1 MSRVASVS
9 AVNRTLINLDLNLL
23 VSLDALLRERN
34 VTRAARYLGLSQPA
48 VSSSLRKLRRHFGD
62 ELLIRAGNTHE
73 LTPLAAQLSEQTSA
87 ALGAVQRVFDALPV
101 FDPMTSEREFTLMMS
116 DYCTTVLGEAMSKEL
131 NRQAPGVTLRLEP
144 NTRYAVDH
152 ASEYLRQVDGVVM
165 PHGFITQIPWVDLY
179 EDSWVCIVDQHNAAV
194 GDELT
199 MQLLG
204 DLPWILTFNAPT
216 AYAPAAQ
223 QLRMIGVEPRVAM
236 VVESFMPLPFLV
248 AGTDRIAL
256 MQRRLAALLA
266 PVAGVRVLECP
277 FDAVPLAEALW
288 WHPVY
293 RADPAHRWLRQMTV
307 SVARSLSGSDVITEA
322 NSGDQ

>member
-1 MSRVASVS
+1 MGPVTSVS
-9 AVNRTLINLDLNLL
+9 GVNRTLINLDLNLL

-62 ELLIRAGNTHE
+62 ELLIRVGNTHE
-73 LTPLAAQLSEQTSA
+73 LTPLAIQLNEQTAA
-87 ALGAVQRVFDALPV
+87 ALGAVQRVFDAVPV

-116 DYCTTVLGEAMSKEL
+116 DYCTIVFGEAISKEL
-131 NRQAPGVTLRLEP
+131 HRRAPGIVLRLEP

-152 ASEYLRQVDGVVM
+152 ASEYLRQIDGLVI
-165 PHGFITQIPWVDLY
+165 PHGFVTEIPWVDLY
-179 EDSWVCIVDQHNAAV
+179 EDGWVCLVDRDNPAV
-194 GDELT
+194 GDQLT
-199 MQLLG
+199 MELLAT
-204 DLPWILTFNAPT
+204 LPWILTFHAPT
-216 AYAPAAQ
+216 AYSPAAH
-223 QLRMIGVEPRVAM
+223 QLRMIGVEPRVSM
-236 VVESFMPLPFLV
+236 VVESFMPVPFLV

-256 MQRRLAALLA
+256 VQRRLAAMLA

-293 RADPAHRWLRQMTV
+293 RADPAHRWLRQTLV
-307 SVARSLSGSDVITEA
+307 EVARSLPAADVITA
-322 NSGDQ
+322 LS